1 MRTSSPISK
10 TSYTEIRNEGGRGVK
25 GKGGRGVKGRWGGSL
40 IATKKYEEFSRNE
53 TYSIL

>member
-1 MRTSSPISK
+1 MRTSSPIYK

-25 GKGGRGVKGRWGGSL
+25 KGGSL